1 MHCAGALLVAV
12 AWRVSL
18 HQADGAQQGK
28 RGGHGC
34 SGRAAW
40 LATTDGGAGDRG
52 IELCKG
58 RVLAFCHSG
67 IVSGVA
73 LILSVYMH
81 SGAGPTQENWQLLS
95 TIGQWLTSQALPF
108 IIGGDFQVEPKQLE
122 DSGWVRTVGGFVVTP
137 QPSHRVT
144 DFFVVSR
151 DLAGVCEAITHV
163 SQHIAPHR
171 PVRIV
176 VSTRLIQPKKRVMS
190 RPKPWPAER
199 PSGCRKREH
208 DLDWDPVRRL
218 VQAAA
223 GAQAGCTSF
232 IDAVE
237 EELVDA
243 FLMALEEADAFRGR
257 SQGQKL
263 VWKRREV
270 CGPSGCCLS
279 SCVFS
284 ACFGASRPRCGRPG
298 IQRASSGPRRRV
310 ASSGASGSRQHGV
323 NGQRRTGTR

>member
-1 MHCAGALLVAV
+1 MVA
-12 AWRVSL
+12 A
-18 HQADGAQQGK
+18 AA
-28 RGGHGC
+28 
-34 SGRAAW
+34 AAW
-40 LATTDGGAGDRG
+40 LATPDGGAGDRG

-58 RVLAFCHSG
+58 RVLAFYHSG

-263 VWKRREV
+263 VWKACKSPWCDKFPCGGYEMQSWRRKALIYKHILTARQRLDELLLGEKHIDHTRTLGLV
-270 CGPSGCCLS
+270 HECWFSPDRHTNCL
-279 SCVFS
+279 
-284 ACFGASRPRCGRPG
+284 PYL
-298 IQRASSGPRRRV
+298 
-310 ASSGASGSRQHGV
+310 
-323 NGQRRTGTR
+323 